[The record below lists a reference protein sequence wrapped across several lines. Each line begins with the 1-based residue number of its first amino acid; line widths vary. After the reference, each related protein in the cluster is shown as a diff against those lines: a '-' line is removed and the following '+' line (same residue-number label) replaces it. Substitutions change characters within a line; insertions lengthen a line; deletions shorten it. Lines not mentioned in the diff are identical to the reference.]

1 MIPRLAFVALVS
13 TASLALFS
21 CSGKSRTTHPWFKT
35 APAEDNQVFEK
46 ILQSRKNKDFEEA
59 IALARKGVN
68 GKPPD
73 DFLLQTVADTYFERA
88 QEEPAKREQWVK
100 LALQYSEQALQENPA
115 DIVNVFNVGESY
127 LSAGMNMSRPGSC
140 GYYEKSLERFEQLK
154 ADPALKNDSA
164 IIEGELVSMNPYRQR
179 LDEKIEQARQLA
191 TGCPTVNGS
200 GG

>member
-1 MIPRLAFVALVS
+1 MIPRLAFVALVL

-21 CSGKSRTTHPWFKT
+21 CSGKPRMTHPWFKT

-68 GKPPD
+68 GKSPD

-127 LSAGMNMSRPGSC
+127 LSAGMNMSTPGSC
-140 GYYEKSLERFEQLK
+140 GYYEKSLERFEKLK

-179 LDEKIEQARQLA
+179 LDEKIKQVRQLA
-191 TGCPTVNGS
+191 TGCPTS
-200 GG
+200 E